1 MTTDYLTDVGATKG
15 ATATERAEWGLASLM
30 IGVVLILAA
39 PVALIFNVVFWRS
52 GPSGVPKVPAFV
64 GAVLGLLVI
73 LGLAGFG
80 IAAGL
85 KGRHR
90 APDDSRPS
98 PLATAGVV
106 TGAAAMI
113 LWLVVGIDLLAIL
126 SSFMG

>member
-1 MTTDYLTDVGATKG
+1 LADVGATKDV
-15 ATATERAEWGLASLM
+15 TAGERAQWGLASLM
-30 IGVVLILAA
+30 IGAVLVLAA
-39 PVALIFNVVFWRS
+39 PVASIFNVVFWRS
-52 GPSGVPKVPAFV
+52 GPSGLPKVPAFV
-64 GAVLGLLVI
+64 GAVVGLGVI

-90 APDDSRPS
+90 APGELRPS

-113 LWLVVGIDLLAIL
+113 LWIVVAIDLLAIL
-126 SSFMG
+126 SSFMD